1 MTTNQFTIKQLQ
13 ASITINPSSA
23 TPTFAGTNANTLTVG
38 GSGDAAIKMLA
49 EIHNAGGIDNKLD
62 LTLWGLPL
70 SVINQLSTFGMQIN
84 YLPKNAISLL
94 AGDDN
99 GLSSIYQGS
108 IISCL
113 VDPKQPEFA
122 MKISANSA
130 AAFAAAPASPA
141 SFNGGVSVVTAMQNL
156 ATQMGLNFE
165 NNGVTSQLSN
175 AYLYGSPRDQY
186 NTLRLHADISATIE
200 NGILAIWPKNGNR
213 SGNAITISPQD
224 GTLIDFPSYTARGV
238 MLRALFNP
246 SFAIGKQVTVSG
258 SLLTNANATWN
269 TYSINNILESQT
281 PNGKWES
288 VLFASSP
295 KFPTPI
301 GNNG

>member
-1 MTTNQFTIKQLQ
+1 MTDNFSIKQLQ

-23 TPTFAGTNANTLTVG
+23 TPTFAGTNSNTLTVG
-38 GSGDAAIKMLA
+38 GAGSSAIRMLA

-62 LTLWGLPL
+62 LTIWGLPL
-70 SVINQLSTFGMQIN
+70 SVINQLSTFGTQIN
-84 YLPKNAISLL
+84 YLPKNAISLS
-94 AGDDN
+94 AGDDS

-113 VDPKQPEFA
+113 VDPRQPEMA
-122 MKISANSA
+122 MKITANSA
-130 AAFAAAPASPA
+130 AAFAAAKAPPA
-141 SFNGGVSVVTAMQNL
+141 SFNGGTNVATVMQSL
-156 ATQMGLNFE
+156 ASQMGLSFE

-175 AYLYGSPRDQY
+175 TYLYGSPRDQY
-186 NTLRLHADISATIE
+186 NTVRLHADISATIE

-213 SGNAITISPQD
+213 NGGAITISPQD

-246 SFAIGKQVTVSG
+246 SFAIGKQVTVKG
-258 SLLTNANATWN
+258 SMLTNANSTWN
-269 TYSINNILESQT
+269 IYSLNNILESQM

-288 VLFASSP
+288 ALFASSP